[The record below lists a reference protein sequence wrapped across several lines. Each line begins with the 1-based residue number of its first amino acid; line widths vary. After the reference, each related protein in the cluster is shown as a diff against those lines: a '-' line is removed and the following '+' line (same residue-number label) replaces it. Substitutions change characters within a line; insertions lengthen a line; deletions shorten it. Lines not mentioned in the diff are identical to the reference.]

1 VKKKLLVLGISGL
14 LGSKLAKLAT
24 DFEIFGTYN
33 LRSIQI
39 ENAIISKLDIS
50 DFKQID
56 DLFNEIKP
64 DFVINTTTLHN
75 VDYCEK
81 NPDESFLIN
90 SKAVKAIQENCT
102 KIGSI
107 LVHLSTD
114 YVFDGKQKTPYTE
127 KDIPS
132 PLSIYGKSKLE
143 GEGFVSENH
152 CVIRP
157 SVIYGWNSLE
167 LSDKTSSSGKS
178 INFAMWLLSKL
189 NKGEDLKIVNDQ
201 FTTSTL
207 ADSLAEAILT
217 IIKNSKGGIYHIS
230 GLSCESRFE
239 FAIKLAM
246 EFGHDINHIHS
257 VDSSQFKQIAQ
268 RPAFSCLN
276 CQKAINQ
283 FGLKLLSTEDSLKI
297 MRKQIAKEAPHL
309 LGKNYN

>member
-1 VKKKLLVLGISGL
+1 MKKKLLIFGISGL
-14 LGSKLAKLAT
+14 LGSKLAKLAM
-24 DFEIFGTYN
+24 DYEVFGTFN
-33 LRSIQI
+33 QRSTQI
-39 ENAIISKLDIS
+39 ENAILSKLDIS
-50 DFKQID
+50 DFEQID

-64 DFVINTTTLHN
+64 DFVINTTALHN

-90 SKAVKAIQENCT
+90 SKVVKTIQENCT
-102 KIGSI
+102 KIGSTF
-107 LVHLSTD
+107 VHLSTD

-127 KDIPS
+127 TDVPS

-157 SVIYGWNSLE
+157 SVIYGWNSVE

-189 NKGEDLKIVNDQ
+189 HKVEDLKIVNDQ

-217 IIKNSKGGIYHIS
+217 IIKNPKAGIYHVS

-239 FAIKLAM
+239 FAIKLAK
-246 EFGHDINHIHS
+246 EFGYDYSKIQS
-257 VDSSQFKQIAQ
+257 VDSSQFKQIAP

-276 CQKAINQ
+276 CQKSINQ
-283 FGLKLLSTEDSLKI
+283 FGLQLLSTEDSLQI
-297 MRKQIAKEAPHL
+297 MKKQISKEAPHML
-309 LGKNYN
+309 QKR